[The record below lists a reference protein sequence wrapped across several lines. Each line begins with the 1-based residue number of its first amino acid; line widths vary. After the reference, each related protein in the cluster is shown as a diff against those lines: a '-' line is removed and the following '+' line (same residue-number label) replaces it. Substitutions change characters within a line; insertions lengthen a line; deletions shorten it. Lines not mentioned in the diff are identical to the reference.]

1 MRKLEFIIILLLLL
15 GSLWGQSSDIDAILQ
30 KAKSGDAESQYDLAM
45 CYQYGEGLP
54 QDLKEAAYSFTLSS
68 TLLLKS
74 INFPLLSQNNIVVFF
89 FRFSL

>member
-54 QDLKEAAYSFTLSS
+54 QDLKEAARWF
-68 TLLLKS
+68 LLAAEQGYGNAQISMGELYA
-74 INFPLLSQNNIVVFF
+74 LGGRRGARL
-89 FRFSL
+89 